1 MKNMANNRK
10 LPKGFK
16 INSELNGKYHNDP
29 AVLRKMEK
37 AREILRIAGRPE
49 GW

>member
-1 MKNMANNRK
+1 MKNMAKNIK

-16 INSELNGKYHNDP
+16 INPELNGKYHNDP

-37 AREILRIAGRPE
+37 TREILRTAGRPE